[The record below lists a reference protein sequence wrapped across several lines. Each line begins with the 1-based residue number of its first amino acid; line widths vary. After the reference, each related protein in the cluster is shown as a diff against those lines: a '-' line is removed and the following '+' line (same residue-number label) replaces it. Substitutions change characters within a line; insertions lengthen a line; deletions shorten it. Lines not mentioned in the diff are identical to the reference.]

1 MNRARKGRSIGSL
14 ALVALL
20 LLDVL
25 PGQACG
31 PFFPQA
37 VFTHKL
43 HPDFPLE
50 NYALGDLG
58 IVQKTYARSY
68 LFVAYRYLTGRNLDP
83 EEQAAVVSLWQERLN
98 SAWPDHRQ
106 WIKDWQAAR
115 KQVSGVGAGPAIRD
129 TFRDFKQRY
138 WYANCLEDTFHSAV
152 AALNERIRR
161 FGTDSE
167 AIREWVAGQDAV
179 LLNCADKETIPAP
192 LSADADPL
200 LRADRAYQIAAAHF
214 YAGHFDIAEKLFRD
228 IAADRGS
235 PWSGIAPYLAI
246 RSLVRRAT
254 LTSESEGAERNLLR
268 RAALE
273 IQTLLQDQR
282 SKDIHDAAHRLSAVI
297 RLRAEPAERL
307 NELAREILKKD
318 SAKTL
323 KQDLSDYT
331 WLLDR
336 IQPPVR
342 VSDLTDWILTY
353 QASGA
358 PALDHALARWR
369 ETKSSHW
376 LLVLLDKSQAG
387 QAHVEDALAQAATVK
402 PNSPA
407 YLTIAYHRLRLLE
420 EMGRS
425 EQARKLAD
433 QLLSEAQSLSSPS
446 ALNLLLARRFRLA
459 RNLEEFL
466 KYAPRIAALV
476 AFGEDSERANE
487 TASPYAGRAYF
498 DQDAA
503 DALSRAFPLRMLK
516 DAALKTLLPPE
527 LRRDLLLATWVR
539 AVLLGDEQT
548 EREIGPT
555 LQRTA
560 PELREALR
568 SYARAPNADAK
579 KFAAAYLILRHPG
592 LRPYVES
599 GVGRTTALNR
609 IDDYR
614 DNWWCALDEILGT
627 NISLDNVAWRVQTRS
642 PVQGSPARLKAAA
655 PKFLSA
661 EQIRLADAEQARLM
675 KIAAAPSYLGEHV
688 IEWAKKHPADP
699 RSAEALHLT
708 VKATRFGCTDQRS
721 GAISRA
727 AFELLHRRFP
737 QSEWTRKTPYWYDG

>member
-1 MNRARKGRSIGSL
+1 M
-14 ALVALL
+14 
-20 LLDVL
+20 
-25 PGQACG
+25 
-31 PFFPQA
+31 
-37 VFTHKL
+37 
-43 HPDFPLE
+43 
-50 NYALGDLG
+50 
-58 IVQKTYARSY
+58 QKTYARSY

-106 WIKDWQAAR
+106 WIKDWQAVR

-138 WYANCLEDTFHSAV
+138 WYANCIEDTFHSAV
-152 AALNERIRR
+152 ATLNERIRR
-161 FGTDSE
+161 FGTDSA

-179 LLNCADKETIPAP
+179 LQNCADNESIPAP

-200 LRADRAYQIAAAHF
+200 LSADRAYQIAAAHF
-214 YAGHFDIAEKLFRD
+214 YAGHFDIAENLFRA
-228 IAADRGS
+228 IAADRAS
-235 PWSGIAPYLAI
+235 PWSGIARYLAV
-246 RSLVRRAT
+246 RSIVRKAT
-254 LTSESEGAERNLLR
+254 LTSENEGAERNLLV
-268 RAALE
+268 RAGVE
-273 IQTLLQDQR
+273 IETILRDQR
-282 SKDIHDAAHRLSAVI
+282 WKDIHDAARRLSAVI
-297 RLRAEPAERL
+297 RLRAEPADRL
-307 NELAREILKKD
+307 HELARETMKEA

-336 IQPPVR
+336 IQQPVQ
-342 VSDLTDWILTY
+342 VDDLTDWILTY

-358 PALDHALARWR
+358 PALEHALARWR
-369 ETKSSHW
+369 ETRSIHW
-376 LLVLLDKSQAG
+376 LLALLDKSQAG
-387 QAHVEDALAQAATVK
+387 EAHIEDALAQAATVE

-420 EMGRS
+420 ELGRS

-433 QLLSEAQSLSSPS
+433 QLLSEAHSQSSPS
-446 ALNLLLARRFRLA
+446 ALNLLLARRSRLA
-459 RNLEEFL
+459 RNLDEFL
-466 KYAPRIAALV
+466 LYAPRIPALV
-476 AFGEDSERANE
+476 AVGEDSERAYE
-487 TASPYAGRAYF
+487 TASPYAGKAYF

-516 DAALKTLLPPE
+516 DAALKTLLPPA

-548 EREIGPT
+548 EREISPT
-555 LQRTA
+555 LQRIA
-560 PELREALR
+560 PELREDLR

-579 KFAAAYLILRHPG
+579 RFAAVYLILRHPG

-599 GVGRTTALNR
+599 GVSRTTALNR
-609 IDDYR
+609 IDDYK
-614 DNWWCALDEILGT
+614 DNWWCALDEILRT
-627 NISLDNVAWRVQTRS
+627 NISLDNVAWKVQTRS
-642 PVQGSPARLKAAA
+642 TVQSSPAQPKAAA

-661 EQIRLADAEQARLM
+661 EQIRLADAELARIM
-675 KIAAAPSYLGEHV
+675 KIAAAPNYLGEHV
-688 IEWAKKHPADP
+688 IEWAQKHPADP
-699 RSAEALHLT
+699 RAAEALHLT

-721 GAISRA
+721 GGISRA